1 MSKPIVYFGLD
12 VIRNP
17 LLKDMTEL
25 WGDGLDSLSEAD
37 KLWLIARI
45 GHEAWMEEPTSQ
57 PPTDEAEQVVERLHE
72 LSYAEKLLLLEALSS

>member
-25 WGDGLDSLSEAD
+25 WGQGLDKMPD
-37 KLWLIARI
+37 TDRLWLIARI
-45 GHEAWMEEPTSQ
+45 GHEAWLQEPSSE
-57 PPTDEAEQVVERLHE
+57 PPTDEAEQVVERMYE